1 MELYSIDWSPWVR
14 KVRIA
19 AIERGIDSSIKLITA
34 NIGFE
39 DKTLKK
45 FKDNNITKVN
55 PSGRVPTLITDDGQS
70 IYDSTVIVHYLD
82 SIGNETPIIPEE
94 NKKKINCLKIN
105 ALVDEVIDSL
115 RHISLENRREES
127 IRLPEW
133 LEALDQKIIRGIEVI
148 ESNITFLSSPNT
160 KVLNLADISAII
172 LIGTIRRN
180 PSSPYNIFSDE
191 LDDWFKEMNMRGSV
205 SETIPPSL

>member
-19 AIERGIDSSIKLITA
+19 AIERGIESNIKLVTA

-45 FKDNNITKVN
+45 FVDNNITKVN
-55 PSGRVPTLITDDGQS
+55 PSGRVPTLITEDRQC

-94 NKKKINCLKIN
+94 IKKK
-105 ALVDEVIDSL
+105 
-115 RHISLENRREES
+115 
-127 IRLPEW
+127 
-133 LEALDQKIIRGIEVI
+133 
-148 ESNITFLSSPNT
+148 
-160 KVLNLADISAII
+160 
-172 LIGTIRRN
+172 LI
-180 PSSPYNIFSDE
+180 
-191 LDDWFKEMNMRGSV
+191 V
-205 SETIPPSL
+205 

>member
-94 NKKKINCLKIN
+94 NKKKINCLIIN
-105 ALVDEVIDSL
+105 ALVDEIIDSL
-115 RHISLENRREES
+115 RHLSIENRREEHT
-127 IRLPEW
+127 RLPDW
-133 LEALDQKIIRGIEVI
+133 LEALDKKVRRGIEVI

-191 LDDWFKEMNMRGSV
+191 LNDWFKEMNNRGSV

>member
-19 AIERGIDSSIKLITA
+19 AIERGIESNIKLITT

-45 FKDNNITKVN
+45 FVDDNITKVN
-55 PSGRVPTLITDDGQS
+55 PSGRVPTLITEDGQC

-94 NKKKINCLKIN
+94 NKIKINCLKIN

-115 RHISLENRREES
+115 RHISIENRREEK
-127 IRLPEW
+127 IRLPDW
-133 LEALDQKIIRGIEVI
+133 LEALDHKIIRGIGVI
-148 ESNITFLSSPNT
+148 ESHINFLSSSTT
-160 KVLNLADISAII
+160 KVLNLADISSII

-180 PSSPYNIFSDE
+180 PKSPYNIFSDE
-191 LDDWFKEMNMRGSV
+191 LNNWYNNMNKRKSV
-205 SETIPPSL
+205 SSTIPPSL

>member
-105 ALVDEVIDSL
+105 ALVDEIIDSL
-115 RHISLENRREES
+115 RLLSIENRREEHT
-127 IRLPEW
+127 RLPDW
-133 LEALDQKIIRGIEVI
+133 LEALDKKVRRGIEVI

-191 LDDWFKEMNMRGSV
+191 LNDWFKEMNIRGSV
-205 SETIPPSL
+205 SETTPPSL

>member
-19 AIERGIDSSIKLITA
+19 AIERGIDSNIKLVTA

-45 FKDNNITKVN
+45 FIDNNIIKVN
-55 PSGRVPTLITDDGQS
+55 PSGRVPTLITDDGQC

-82 SIGNETPIIPEE
+82 SIGKEAPVIPEE
-94 NKKKINCLKIN
+94 NNIKIHCLKIN
-105 ALVDEVIDSL
+105 ALVDEIIDSL
-115 RHISLENRREES
+115 RLISIENRREENT
-127 IRLPEW
+127 RLPDW
-133 LEALDQKIIRGIEVI
+133 LEALDKKIRRGIDVI
-148 ESNITFLSSPNT
+148 ESNIDFLSSPNT
-160 KVLNLADISAII
+160 KVLNLADISTII

-191 LDDWFKEMNMRGSV
+191 LNDWYKEMNVRGSV

>member
-19 AIERGIDSSIKLITA
+19 AIERGIESSIKLITT

-39 DKTLKK
+39 DKTLKR
-45 FKDNNITKVN
+45 FIDNKITKVN

-105 ALVDEVIDSL
+105 ALVDEIIDSL
-115 RHISLENRREES
+115 RHLSIENRREEHT
-127 IRLPEW
+127 RLPDW
-133 LEALDQKIIRGIEVI
+133 LEALDKKVRRGIEVI

-160 KVLNLADISAII
+160 KVLNLANISAVI

-191 LDDWFKEMNMRGSV
+191 LNDWFKEMNIRGSV